1 MTVGEASR
9 ESRPAAVPAAAHRSA
24 TAGLWRASVRY
35 WACLLG
41 LAVAAVGVHVLP
53 GALGVYFRKDPVP
66 LKRSL
71 ALFDFRQLGPRY
83 VRHPD
88 TDRMTMSE
96 DQIDS
101 LGTREFLTA
110 LVTDTRR
117 AETDP
122 LRVAQVLVTYY
133 TGKPDLVPHVPDE
146 CYVAGGFEPVGRA
159 ETVPVV
165 VPGVGAPGDRVPVRV
180 QQFRVA
186 QGPALG
192 GGGGVLTVMYFFHI
206 NNAYASTRDEVR
218 LRFVRDLFQPYA
230 YYTKIEVCFPQ
241 SSGLPLEQSRTES
254 LAAVAPLLESLLPVL
269 LREHLDL
276 SKFTTPG
283 AAGT

>member
-1 MTVGEASR
+1 MTVGELSH
-9 ESRPAAVPAAAHRSA
+9 ESRPAAASTAANRGA
-24 TAGLWRASVRY
+24 TAEWWRASWRY
-35 WACLLG
+35 WGCLAG
-41 LAVAAVGVHVLP
+41 LALAAVGVHVLP
-53 GALGVYFRKDPVP
+53 GVLGVYFRKDPVP
-66 LKRSL
+66 LKKSL

-83 VRHPD
+83 LRHPD

-101 LGTREFLTA
+101 LGTREFLMA
-110 LVTDTRR
+110 LVTDTQR

-146 CYVAGGFEPVGRA
+146 CYVAGGFEPVGRPD
-159 ETVPVV
+159 TVPVA
-165 VPGVGAPGDRVPVRV
+165 VPGGGAPGDRVPVRV

-186 QGPALG
+186 KGPQLG

-218 LRFVRDLFQPYA
+218 LRFVRDVFQPYA
-230 YYTKIEVCFPQ
+230 YYAKIEVCFPQ
-241 SSGLPLEQSRTES
+241 SGSLAPDRSRDES
-254 LAAVAPLLESLLPVL
+254 LAAVAPLLETLLPVL
-269 LREHLDL
+269 LREHIDL
-276 SKFTTPG
+276 SKFETPA